1 MIWTKDGQ
9 KAIEEIELNDV
20 VLSHTGRWRKVI
32 HLFEHAN
39 DASMVSIRSAGS
51 CQPLVCTE
59 NHPVRVCDIKTQ
71 SYRWIAAG
79 SIKVGD
85 HVVLPRLKIAKEKV
99 IDAPLAE
106 LIAWFI
112 AEGSVSKNFVQFSLN
127 KKEKDYA
134 KRISDCASTFGKVS
148 QLDSGT
154 SLAINVNSCFLADFL
169 TSNCGS
175 GAAQKRIPWS
185 LIAGHER
192 LVYDTLMD
200 GDGCRGNYNGPN
212 EVFTTISYSLALD
225 MQMLAH
231 MLGKRASVVKAIA
244 SKRSSTILGRECNI
258 SDSYSV
264 RVSTIRRT
272 KNGRPK
278 IHPQKH
284 GVAVLVTEVERLHPC
299 EKVYNFSVQYDESY
313 VANGRVVH
321 NCSFD
326 AAILGSIF
334 GEQIA
339 DARMQNRIR
348 PLVPHL
354 KSHPVHTAWDLGRSD
369 DTAIWF
375 YQNINNE
382 LRIIDYH
389 ESNFKDMDYYIN
401 DVLSEKIETRNFT
414 FGTHALPHDA
424 RIKTLLSGGQN
435 IIQQFIS
442 IAKNSEHKARMGNP
456 IALKN
461 IPLQHQIQAA
471 RKTLKKSIFDE
482 STTEVG
488 LEHLKNYKREFDE
501 DTKTFREK
509 PKHDESSHAASAFCT
524 LSCSWQDIGG
534 QHYHPDPDRDPKNE
548 NNILSG
554 NVIYLDNKPRII
566 NPNLNQ
572 MRKDHLKTSKGN
584 RKSIY

>member
-1 MIWTKDGQ
+1 MPRTLTLPHNWTPRPYQEKSWNHLWNGLSSPTQGKRTVLNFHRRAGKDELCLHFTAVAAHKKKGNYWYMLPEYGQ
-9 KAIEEIELNDV
+9 ARKSMWDAIN
-20 VLSHTGRWRKVI
+20 SHTGKRRIDEV
-32 HLFEHAN
+32 FPDE
-39 DASMVSIRSAGS
+39 IRARGFSE
-51 CQPLVCTE
+51 QEMMIPLKC
-59 NHPVRVCDIKTQ
+59 
-71 SYRWIAAG
+71 G
-79 SIKVGD
+79 
-85 HVVLPRLKIAKEKV
+85 
-99 IDAPLAE
+99 
-106 LIAWFI
+106 
-112 AEGSVSKNFVQFSLN
+112 
-127 KKEKDYA
+127 
-134 KRISDCASTFGKVS
+134 STFQLIGSDNYKALIGSPPIGLVFSEYKVS
-148 QLDSGT
+148 DPNAWAYLRPILLENGGWAIFNSTPQGKNHFYDLCKLAKTKSNWFYQELRADQSG
-154 SLAINVNSCFLADFL
+154 
-169 TSNCGS
+169 
-175 GAAQKRIPWS
+175 
-185 LIAGHER
+185 
-192 LVYDTLMD
+192 
-200 GDGCRGNYNGPN
+200 
-212 EVFTTISYSLALD
+212 VFTPDQLQSELEELQSTHGPVFGKSLWL
-225 MQMLAH
+225 Q
-231 MLGKRASVVKAIA
+231 
-244 SKRSSTILGRECNI
+244 E
-258 SDSYSV
+258 Y
-264 RVSTIRRT
+264 
-272 KNGRPK
+272 
-278 IHPQKH
+278 
-284 GVAVLVTEVERLHPC
+284 
-299 EKVYNFSVQYDESY
+299 F
-313 VANGRVVH
+313 
-321 NCSFD
+321 CSFD

-334 GEQIA
+334 GEQLA

-348 PLVPHL
+348 PMVPHL

-414 FGTHALPHDA
+414 FGNHALPHDA

-482 STTEVG
+482 STTEAG

-501 DTKTFREK
+501 DTKTFRDK

-524 LSCSWQDIGG
+524 LSCSWRDIGG
-534 QHYHPDPDRDPKNE
+534 QHYNPDPDRDPKNE

-572 MRKDHLKTSKGN
+572 MRNDHLKTSKGN